1 MGIVFA
7 PAAVP
12 AGSGKCRSAGDTG
25 GRFCQRPHFLQIA
38 RGMNKK
44 AEWIGIRL
52 RRIGNGNIVNG
63 YAGNELQKDGC
74 NRLGHEDAIESRYIC
89 HFFPNALKG
98 HPIISVR
105 VQCQKRFASGQ
116 CADSFS

>member
-1 MGIVFA
+1 
-7 PAAVP
+7 
-12 AGSGKCRSAGDTG
+12 
-25 GRFCQRPHFLQIA
+25 
-38 RGMNKK
+38 MNKK

-52 RRIGNGNIVNG
+52 RRVGNGNIING

-74 NRLGHEDAIESRYIC
+74 NSLGHEDAIESRYIC

-105 VQCQKRFASGQ
+105 VQCQKRLDSSWCRNLGQKTTTISLWGHVASISAVAPKCVDFCNGG
-116 CADSFS
+116 SF